1 MYQHFYLHM
10 LSEHEDSRCCPIKDF
25 GKHRVR
31 CCRLASTITA
41 TDDIEILTH
50 SAGKDTVLFSYCQ
63 ENAKNPFQTATG
75 KFDRKP
81 VLVMKAGAVVFGWNQ
96 QKGLNNQ
103 TLFHETFL
111 LLYEILL
118 LVG

>member
-50 SAGKDTVLFSYCQ
+50 SAGKDTVLFSYSQ

-81 VLVMKAGAVVFGWNQ
+81 VLVMKAG
-96 QKGLNNQ
+96 L
-103 TLFHETFL
+103 LFSDGINKKDLIVHHCFMKHFYYFTK
-111 LLYEILL
+111 YYC
-118 LVG
+118 